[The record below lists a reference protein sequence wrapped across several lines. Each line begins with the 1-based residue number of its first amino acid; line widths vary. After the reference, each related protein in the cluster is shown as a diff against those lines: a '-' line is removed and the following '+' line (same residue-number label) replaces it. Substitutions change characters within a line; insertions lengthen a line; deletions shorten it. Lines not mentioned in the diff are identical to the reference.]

1 MIYQYSMAYIISFCF
16 LMLRI
21 LLLIWLLLISIGS
34 GANISHAQTVSST
47 TSIFRDLDI
56 ELLDPIAD
64 MYYVWD
70 AILIHGRVTDSRA
83 YALIYLKN
91 ITTGESISE
100 LADTSTTGEFSY
112 PLPLPLSEWNYSL
125 VIASGNSF
133 NTTIH
138 YTIELVANKTP
149 AVPVTTENIR
159 PIFVPTPSPYLS
171 IGPDLWANMT
181 IEQGRK
187 IYKTQGKILS
197 LAGLP
202 LQYGPARVSLQ
213 GYRLTSPSSLDRST
227 TSGAS
232 WTGSVYID
240 RTRDRIGRDAV
251 SLRVLRSV
259 ATMQLRIP
267 QWKKVKSEYYL
278 TTPSGDVIEG
288 KFAPQYI
295 ASDGYLKNGINI
307 RQSFSIMENGVY
319 KIEAVASNGYAYF
332 NLPISKNPFWWV
344 ITPISDIDR
353 STLRAD
359 GSNITR
365 DILSSINA
373 LRGWLRRPIL
383 SLDATLM
390 DLAQQK
396 ATDMAI
402 YNYVW
407 HTTHEGLD
415 IIEFATSKNISI
427 TGTIGENVAW
437 GNVSDKSLQ
446 DWLEESGS
454 HRSNM
459 IDLEWRHVGIGYV
472 LRNGRTYLVQIFGK

>member
-1 MIYQYSMAYIISFCF
+1 MF
-16 LMLRI
+16 RI
-21 LLLIWLLLISIGS
+21 LLLIGLLLISIGS
-34 GANISHAQTVSST
+34 GANISHAQTLSST
-47 TSIFRDLDI
+47 TSIFRDLGI

-64 MYYVWD
+64 RYYVGD
-70 AILIHGRVTDSRA
+70 AILIRGRVTDSRA

-112 PLPLPLSEWNYSL
+112 PLPLPLSEGNYSL

-149 AVPVTTENIR
+149 PVPVTSESIR

-197 LAGLP
+197 LAGLS
-202 LQYGPARVSLQ
+202 LQYGPARISLQ

-227 TSGAS
+227 ASGAS

-267 QWKKVKSEYYL
+267 QGKKVKSDYYL

-319 KIEAVASNGYAYF
+319 KIEAVSNNGYAYF
-332 NLPISKNPFWWV
+332 NLPISRSQFYSVVVPV
-344 ITPISDIDR
+344 SDTD
-353 STLRAD
+353 
-359 GSNITR
+359 R
-365 DILSSINA
+365 DILRSDLSSVTTSVLASINIVR
-373 LRGWLRRPIL
+373 RGLGRPAVSIDPIL
-383 SLDATLM
+383 AN
-390 DLAQQK
+390 LAQAK
-396 ATDMAI
+396 ATDMAT
-402 YNYVW
+402 YNYVG
-407 HTTHEGLD
+407 HTTHDGLD
-415 IIEFATSKNISI
+415 IIEFATSKNISVI
-427 TGTIGENVAW
+427 GTIGENVAG

-446 DWLEESGS
+446 DGLEESGS

-459 IDLEWRHVGIGYV
+459 IDLDWGHVGIGYV